1 MDRLI
6 SSHLG
11 WAANRFTCPD
21 EHQSLDSSIEQ
32 QELVPV
38 TGLQHRK
45 TRGNMLL
52 SLILT

>member
-45 TRGNMLL
+45 T
-52 SLILT
+52 